1 MCVMVEVSII
11 APTMMEERAPEVV
24 KEIFKVF
31 GSDVELIIVDKSD
44 LTYRRLFKGT
54 GAKVKVQKS
63 KGYEYAIMEG
73 FSLAKGTK
81 VLASLDPDGTY
92 LVSDLKRVVD
102 AVKRRDADFASGNR
116 ADCSFEAMQ
125 PYLKLGNFLFA
136 MAFDVLFLQRMRD
149 VFSGS
154 FAMSRHAFESI
165 KRVKP
170 YYSGTL
176 FFEMELAKR
185 RFRLRNVR
193 ISYEPRR
200 GTKSKLAKS
209 KTVYAS
215 RVLTSILRDRWM
227 QASYLLSELFRG
239 RFGEKR

>member
-1 MCVMVEVSII
+1 MVEVSII
-11 APTMMEERAPEVV
+11 APTMREERAPEVV

-31 GSDVELIIVDKSD
+31 GNDVELIIVDKSD

-54 GAKVKVQKS
+54 GAKVKVQRS

-73 FSLAKGTK
+73 FAVAEGTR
-81 VLASLDPDGTY
+81 VLASIDPDGTY

-102 AVKRRDADFASGNR
+102 EVKRGGADFASGNR
-116 ADCSFEAMQ
+116 SGCSLEAME

-136 MAFDVLFLQRMRD
+136 MAFDVLFLQRMKD

-154 FAMSRHAFESI
+154 FAMSRDAFESI
-165 KRVKP
+165 RKVKP

-185 RFRLRNVR
+185 RFRLRNVHV
-193 ISYEPRR
+193 SYGPRR

-215 RVLTSILRDRWM
+215 RVLASILRDRWKE
-227 QASYLLSELFRG
+227 ASYLLSELFRG
-239 RFGEKR
+239 RFGEER